1 MEDEIFKKANN
12 REEYYHMLAETIYL
26 NQKAPEQKNE

>member
-12 REEYYHMLAETIYL
+12 REEYYQMIAETIYF